1 MKLSNKTYDNLK
13 WIALVLL
20 PAVQVLWLTLGKI
33 WSFPYLIEIGATIA
47 AVDVFLGSL
56 LGLSNIKYNQLE
68 DGVQDTFND
77 DSFTEMMG
85 VEEDEDENGSAEE

>member
-77 DSFTEMMG
+77 DSFIEMMG
-85 VEEDEDENGSAEE
+85 VEEDEDENYTAEE